1 MGSGEAAQD
10 NGATD
15 MASEPQGPR
24 SPEELLEQQGA
35 SGVCPS
41 QFMFMC
47 CPWQLS
53 TPFLAPGAIAIAH

>member
-15 MASEPQGPR
+15 MALEPQGPG
-24 SPEELLEQQGA
+24 SPEELPEQQGA
-35 SGVCPS
+35 TGVCPS
-41 QFMFMC
+41 QLTFMR

-53 TPFLAPGAIAIAH
+53 TPVHAPGDIAIAH